1 MTEPIVS
8 LLTRE
13 VKHACAEAALSY
25 STMETMGERIRQLRL
40 AKQWTQ
46 QELGDRVG
54 VSRAAVAQWE
64 SGETKNIK
72 NVTFRRLVRE
82 LGTTE
87 DYLVFGPD
95 EPGRR
100 DSAGRFGKPERA

>member
-1 MTEPIVS
+1 MAETIVS
-8 LLTRE
+8 LLTPE
-13 VKHACAEAALSY
+13 VKHAFAEAALSY
-25 STMETMGERIRQLRL
+25 STMETMGERIRQLRR

-46 QELGDRVG
+46 QDLADRVG

-100 DSAGRFGKPERA
+100 DSAGRFGKPGRA